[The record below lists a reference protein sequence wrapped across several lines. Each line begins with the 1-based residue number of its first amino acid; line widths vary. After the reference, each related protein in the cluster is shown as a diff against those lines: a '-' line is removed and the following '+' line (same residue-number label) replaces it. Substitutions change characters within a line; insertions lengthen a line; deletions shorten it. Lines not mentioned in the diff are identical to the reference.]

1 MINTDR
7 LISQMIQAFV
17 SAVEAKDKYTTGH
30 ALRVADYSMEI
41 SKRLGMSK
49 EEQQRL
55 YAAGLLHDIGK
66 IGVPD
71 DILNKTSKLT
81 DAEYEIIKTHT
92 VIGADILETISELPD
107 LSVGARF
114 HHEKYDGTGYPNRLK
129 GEEIPKLAQII
140 AVADAYDAMTS
151 SRSYRKPLEQ
161 RVVRQELVNGLGTQF
176 APKIADIL
184 ISMIDEDVNYTMKQ

>member
-1 MINTDR
+1 
-7 LISQMIQAFV
+7 MIQAFV